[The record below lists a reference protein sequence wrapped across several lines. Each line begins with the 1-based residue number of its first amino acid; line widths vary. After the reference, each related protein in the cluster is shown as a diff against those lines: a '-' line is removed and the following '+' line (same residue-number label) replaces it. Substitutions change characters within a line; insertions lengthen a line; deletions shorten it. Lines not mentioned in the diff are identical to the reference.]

1 MGRTARHLS
10 VIATAVAA
18 IAIAGIWYAGP
29 VLPSLVGQVAVMQPS
44 TLTGPF
50 TATYDFLTPAQGWAI
65 VVDYSALNTRFF
77 IFHTDDGA
85 AHWYKQYVGHA
96 KGDRPYLHFFDGNNG
111 FAYVGLSY
119 RTVDGGAHWYPI
131 RVPGSQPYVSFA
143 SATYGWAEWSR
154 AGAQSLYRTYDGGVT
169 WTDMGA
175 PASSADSILPV
186 LEPQTATFS
195 GGGCQ
200 GGMGAATTGSPATV
214 FITNDCGDNWTSTA
228 LLAPDVAGTTYET
241 AVRMIPGDSMV
252 AFVSDGATNVI
263 GAFISPDGGD
273 NWRGVPFP
281 ARLSAPEAVSVVD
294 LDHWWILG
302 GGAVYTSEDGGILW
316 VHVTESG
323 VPAGWQ
329 IELGGAIDA
338 YRAWGI
344 LTSAGNPQVSRLAM
358 TADGGEHWMVVSAP
372 QP

>member
-10 VIATAVAA
+10 VIATAVAV
-18 IAIAGIWYAGP
+18 IAIAGIWYSGP
-29 VLPSLVGQVAVMQPS
+29 VLPSFVRQVASDQPS
-44 TLTGPF
+44 ALTGPF
-50 TATYDFLTPAQGWAI
+50 TATYDFLTPTQGWAV

-85 AHWYKQYVGHA
+85 AHWYKQYFGHA

-143 SATYGWAEWSR
+143 SATYGWAQWTR
-154 AGAQSLYRTYDGGVT
+154 AGAQYLYRTYDGGTT
-169 WTDMGA
+169 WTDMGVV
-175 PASSADSILPV
+175 PAADSVLPV

-195 GGGCQ
+195 GGGCE
-200 GGMGAATTGSPATV
+200 GGMGAATSGSPATV
-214 FITNDCGDNWTSTA
+214 FITNDCGGSWVSTA

-241 AVRMIPGDSMV
+241 AVRVVPGDSMM
-252 AFVSDGATNVI
+252 AFVSDGSTQVV
-263 GAFISPDGGD
+263 GAFMTFDGGET
-273 NWRGVPFP
+273 WRGVPFP
-281 ARLSAPEAVSVVD
+281 TRLSAPEAVSFVD

-302 GGAVYTSEDGGILW
+302 AGSIYTSEDGGALW
-316 VHVTESG
+316 VPVHEAG
-323 VPAGWQ
+323 IPPGWQ
-329 IELGGAIDA
+329 LEVGGAIDA

-344 LTSAGNPQVSRLAM
+344 LSSSSNPQVSRLAM
-358 TADGGEHWMVVSAP
+358 TADGGAHWQTVSAP
-372 QP
+372 EP